1 MKPKFIDELSQ
12 KICEVLPESLQG
24 IKEDTG
30 EHVKS
35 LLNATFDKMHLV
47 TREEFE
53 VQTKVLARTRQ
64 RLEELEVM
72 VKALEQQLD
81 NDEVN

>member
-24 IKEDTG
+24 IKTDTA

-64 RLEELEVM
+64 RVEELEAVI
-72 VKALEQQLD
+72 KALEQHK
-81 NDEVN
+81 NDEAS

>member
-24 IKEDTG
+24 IKADTA

-64 RLEELEVM
+64 RVEELEAVI
-72 VKALEQQLD
+72 KALEQHK
-81 NDEVN
+81 NDEAS

>member
-12 KICEVLPESLQG
+12 KICDILPESLQG

-30 EHVKS
+30 EHVRS
-35 LLNATFDKMHLV
+35 LLNATFNKMHLV

-64 RLEELEVM
+64 RLEALEAVIRD
-72 VKALEQQLD
+72 LEQQLE
-81 NDEVN
+81 NGEAS